1 MDSDWA
7 RERSAGHF
15 ASYEASLALSTAAMK
30 GSDSGEGS
38 SSDGAEGEP
47 DWQSQAEMLR
57 HL

>member
-1 MDSDWA
+1 MDSHWV

-38 SSDGAEGEP
+38 SSDGAEAEP
-47 DWQSQAEMLR
+47 GWQPLAEMMG